1 MKKGAYPLRP
11 GVQGFYIT
19 CDGGRE
25 RQASQEAVNVID
37 SVCTV
42 LKLLS
47 FLIIKIGGA
56 VNGEGITSWGIE
68 LFG

>member
-37 SVCTV
+37 SVCKFAFFILIFKIIV
-42 LKLLS
+42 PLLLVS
-47 FLIIKIGGA
+47 VHFCLC
-56 VNGEGITSWGIE
+56 
-68 LFG
+68 